1 MVDKTLQLGL
11 VAAVIVLLAAL
22 TPVAA
27 LAGPTAKSLIIEEL
41 PVLAH
46 CAQVPDRELDDIRG
60 RNGQYYFGLD
70 VIINLTGTGAPFTMT
85 PNPNNTPGTI
95 NTGTGISFSDSN
107 VTYQAGI
114 GAHNLYQMVQVMG
127 DGKTVMGVMNLNI
140 MVSKAMLNGS
150 LSAINLPRHSLTG
163 LQFRY

>member
-1 MVDKTLQLGL
+1 MVDQPYRLK
-11 VAAVIVLLAAL
+11 AAALIVLLTVLAPL
-22 TPVAA
+22 SA
-27 LAGPTAKSLIIEEL
+27 LAGPATQPLIKEKL
-41 PVLAH
+41 PVLAD
-46 CAQVPDRELDDIRG
+46 CAPIADRELGNIRG
-60 RNGQYYFGLD
+60 RYDTYYFGLD
-70 VIINLTGTGAPFTMT
+70 VIVNLTGTGPLFTMT

-95 NTGTGISFSDSN
+95 NTGTGISFSDPN

-114 GAHNLYQMVQVMG
+114 GSHNLYQMVQVTG
-127 DGKTVMGVMNLNI
+127 DGKTVMGVMNLDI